1 MWGSSGSADGQRSR
15 EVMTLPREVVHI
27 VGAIVVGHV
36 VTLAGVVALLNQ
48 SQGGMCIYN
57 TSVIGLGFSQ
67 KSFGL

>member
-1 MWGSSGSADGQRSR
+1 MRKNAQPQPPEDGLNPWRVSPG
-15 EVMTLPREVVHI
+15 E
-27 VGAIVVGHV
+27 GALGMGIFI
-36 VTLAGVVALLNQ
+36 LLNQ